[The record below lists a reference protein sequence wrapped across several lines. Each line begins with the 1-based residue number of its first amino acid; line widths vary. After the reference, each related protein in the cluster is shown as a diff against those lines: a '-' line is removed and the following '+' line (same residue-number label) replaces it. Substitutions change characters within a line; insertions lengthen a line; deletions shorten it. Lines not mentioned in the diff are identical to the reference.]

1 MRLHN
6 EVYGVTVKT
15 NVESIA
21 ENLEN
26 TGAVMSS
33 KLIALP
39 PVLVEEILKL
49 EAFKDIKQHIV
60 STTVTES
67 QMTIK
72 YLKDVSAMLAVV
84 SAVRV
89 VDLNHI
95 NYARHN
101 KYQHVYLNNLLRREK
116 SIAKDLITNGYN
128 GSSSGGSF
136 STIHWDLAAQYLNK
150 ETKGTVGSFGS
161 GYIRNPYIHT
171 VKKSTKNYNWSRN
184 W

>member
-1 MRLHN
+1 MRLHT
-6 EVYGVTVKT
+6 EAYGVTVQT
-15 NVESIA
+15 NVESIR
-21 ENLEN
+21 EDFEN

-33 KLIALP
+33 KLIELRNSQP
-39 PVLVEEILKL
+39 PALVEEILKL

-84 SAVRV
+84 SAVTV
-89 VDLNHI
+89 VDLDHI
-95 NYARHN
+95 NYVRHN

-116 SIAKDLITNGYN
+116 SIAKDLITNGYD

-136 STIHWDLAAQYLNK
+136 STIL
-150 ETKGTVGSFGS
+150 
-161 GYIRNPYIHT
+161 
-171 VKKSTKNYNWSRN
+171 
-184 W
+184 